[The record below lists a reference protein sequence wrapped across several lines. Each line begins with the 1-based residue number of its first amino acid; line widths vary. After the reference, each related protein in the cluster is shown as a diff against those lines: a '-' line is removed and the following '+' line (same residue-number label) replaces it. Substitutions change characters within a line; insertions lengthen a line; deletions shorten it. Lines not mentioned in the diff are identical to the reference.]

1 MDAAKRLDRR
11 RLEPNLLL
19 HEPFVGHLE
28 PENRPFHRARA
39 HAISIL
45 CPPHARISTFPIAV
59 RFSRDARLSG
69 NLFAM
74 QIVLVRHAD
83 AEPES
88 STTLADFGRAL
99 TPLGRR
105 QARDTAV
112 WLASSLTAPLHL
124 FLTSPL
130 VRTVQTAEI
139 CAGALPGATVAVA
152 EALRSGQSTMAQLA
166 LVRGLKS
173 STALV
178 GHEPNMAELAAALLE
193 RRSMPFAFAKGA
205 CLLLAASGDE
215 IELVSY
221 RAPFGNVITAL

>member
-1 MDAAKRLDRR
+1 
-11 RLEPNLLL
+11 
-19 HEPFVGHLE
+19 
-28 PENRPFHRARA
+28 
-39 HAISIL
+39 
-45 CPPHARISTFPIAV
+45 
-59 RFSRDARLSG
+59 
-69 NLFAM
+69 M

-88 STTLADFGRAL
+88 ATTLADFGRAL

-105 QARDTAV
+105 QARDTAA
-112 WLASSLTAPLHL
+112 WLASSLSEPLHL

-152 EALRSGQSTMAQLA
+152 EALRSGQTTMAQLA
-166 LVRGLKS
+166 LTRRLGS

-193 RRSMPFAFAKGA
+193 RRSLPFGFAKGA
-205 CLLLAASGDE
+205 CLVLAAHGEE
-215 IELVSY
+215 IKFVSY
-221 RAPFGNVITAL
+221 RPPFEKVMGEL

>member
-1 MDAAKRLDRR
+1 
-11 RLEPNLLL
+11 
-19 HEPFVGHLE
+19 
-28 PENRPFHRARA
+28 
-39 HAISIL
+39 
-45 CPPHARISTFPIAV
+45 
-59 RFSRDARLSG
+59 
-69 NLFAM
+69 M

-152 EALRSGQSTMAQLA
+152 EALRSGQTTMSQLA
-166 LVRGLKS
+166 LVRELVS

-178 GHEPNMAELAAALLE
+178 GHEPNMSELAVALLA
-193 RRSMPFAFAKGA
+193 RRSLPFAFAKGA
-205 CLLLAASGDE
+205 CLLLAVHREGVE
-215 IELVSY
+215 FVSF
-221 RAPFGNVITAL
+221 RPPFGNVITEL